1 MPLTWQYKKIIQKLG
16 ECSQHLRQTRHKN
29 ELHLRKLKMNS
40 PDINDFFTP
49 LNIHQSGIRST
60 PFHLLIIFL
69 QLNRKCSKWW
79 WGVCQIKH
87 CVSSAFLSLFLSL
100 YTTNWKCLQRRR
112 RTRHNLA
119 VGENPQFFLDY
130 LFTTGTHK
138 KVQENNKFIVCFY
151 FDTIKREKEDAI
163 KTQKYIH
170 RRL

>member
-1 MPLTWQYKKIIQKLG
+1 MALTWQHKKIIQTLG

-49 LNIHQSGIRST
+49 LNIHQTGIRST

-100 YTTNWKCLQRRR
+100 YINTTNWKCLQRRR

-119 VGENPQFFLDY
+119 VGENPQFFWIIY
-130 LFTTGTHK
+130 LLLAHIKKYKKTTNLLF
-138 KVQENNKFIVCFY
+138 VFIS
-151 FDTIKREKEDAI
+151 I
-163 KTQKYIH
+163 
-170 RRL
+170 L